1 MEVPRL
7 ILASASLRRK
17 KLLGATG
24 IIFEIIESGIDE
36 ARRSGEGARDYAL
49 RMAREKALSV
59 SARHPDALVL
69 GADTVVEFA
78 SDILV
83 KPDSASDARRMLRL
97 LSGNTHTVVTAFA
110 LARGNQVV
118 ANMPVIS
125 RVTFR
130 VLADDEIDSYVA
142 TGEPFDKAGSYG
154 IQGAGAAFIV
164 AVKGS
169 RDNVMGLPMAQVLDV
184 LRRHGVEVAAE
195 RGEPR

>member
-1 MEVPRL
+1 
-7 ILASASLRRK
+7 
-17 KLLGATG
+17 
-24 IIFEIIESGIDE
+24 
-36 ARRSGEGARDYAL
+36 
-49 RMAREKALSV
+49 
-59 SARHPDALVL
+59 VL

-78 SDILV
+78 SEILV

-164 AVKGS
+164 AVEGS